1 MIEKLTF
8 GDREC
13 RFNLPDICP
22 WCDRGISPIMLT
34 STSAVEG
41 SEVGFIAACPVCK
54 HLFFSLHVVSEDSWH
69 QLSSRRISSPHLK
82 FPPPNIPP
90 EIKQHYPDFYQIY
103 EQASVA
109 EIGGLDKICGMAYRK
124 ALEILVKQYLIQQTP
139 DNEEVLL
146 NEPLGRSIAR
156 ISFEKIR
163 NLAKAISWIGN
174 DQTHTVQKHPDYNIP
189 EMKKFMLALCHL
201 IVAEYVADD
210 AADFVSS

>member
-13 RFNLPDICP
+13 RFDLPDICP
-22 WCDRGISPIMLT
+22 WCDRGISPILLT
-34 STSAVEG
+34 NTSSVEG

-54 HLFFSLHVVSEDSWH
+54 HLFFSLYTVFEHYRGN
-69 QLSSRRISSPHLK
+69 LSSQMLSSPQIQL
-82 FPPPNIPP
+82 PQSPIPP

-156 ISFEKIR
+156 IHFEKIR

-210 AADFVSS
+210 ASDFVSS

>member
-8 GDREC
+8 GDDEC
-13 RFNLPDICP
+13 LFDLPDICP
-22 WCDRGISPIMLT
+22 WCDKGISPILLAKT
-34 STSAVEG
+34 RAAEG
-41 SEVGFIAACPVCK
+41 NEFGFIVACPVCK
-54 HLFFSLHVVSEDSWH
+54 HLFLSLHTIHQEDWGG
-69 QLSSRRISSPHLK
+69 LSSQRASSPPFRL
-82 FPPPNIPP
+82 PAQPIPP

-139 DNEEVLL
+139 DNEEELL

-156 ISFEKIR
+156 IHFEKIR

-174 DQTHTVQKHPDYNIP
+174 DQNIP
-189 EMKKFMLALCHL
+189 TTISLR
-201 IVAEYVADD
+201 
-210 AADFVSS
+210 